1 MLRGENLY
9 ESFLISF
16 TSRAKNKIVYMVN
29 DTSSSIDCFY
39 PFLLKAERLELCLV
53 SREPWAKELRHLQWT
68 MNINKAEEQP

>member
-1 MLRGENLY
+1 MLISESLY

-16 TSRAKNKIVYMVN
+16 TLSAKNKIVYMAN
-29 DTSSSIDCFY
+29 DTLSSIDCFY
-39 PFLLKAERLELCLV
+39 PFLHKAERLELCLV